1 MVTADPSAKPRSA
14 RLAGNVLFTAAIVAV
29 MAGAGI
35 ATAGILRNPTLEG
48 ILGGVFGGLLLALVI
63 MAIGAWAAMSLMR
76 TPKPAD
82 VAGGDALA
90 AQLKDVLDELE
101 EARLEMME
109 TVNRRAVWCVPLAVA
124 AGVALLVFQQFSDE
138 PPEVFAMIVTLG
150 VSGAVG
156 YGFASLPVSMKYRQ
170 LYKDKVLPRLAASFG
185 DLSYRKAHMPDL
197 ARLKAECIFRK
208 FDASAAD
215 DELFGSYRTLP
226 LSIVELTLTEGS
238 GKSRRTTF
246 DGLLVTLELPRD
258 TGAVTAV
265 VVDAGGLGNFIDR
278 QKGQHR
284 ERVRLEDPRFEK
296 VYEVYGTDQV
306 ASRALLHPAFMEKL
320 LALGDLADFERPQ
333 MLCDGK
339 VMQIA
344 MPKRGNK
351 NLFEPPSFSKPAA
364 TRERLVELQNDIVSV
379 LDVADALIDLDHRF
393 EVRSATTPA

>member
-1 MVTADPSAKPRSA
+1 MVTVDASAKPRSA

-35 ATAGILRNPTLEG
+35 ATAGILGNPTLEG

-101 EARLEMME
+101 EARLEMVE

-138 PPEVFAMIVTLG
+138 PPDVFAMIVTLG

-344 MPKRGNK
+344 MPKRRARD
-351 NLFEPPSFSKPAA
+351 LFEPPSFSKPAA

-379 LDVADALIDLDHRF
+379 LDAADALIDLDHRF
-393 EVRSATTPA
+393 EVRGG

>member
-344 MPKRGNK
+344 MPKRRARD
-351 NLFEPPSFSKPAA
+351 LFEPPSFSKPAA

-379 LDVADALIDLDHRF
+379 LDAADALIDLDHRF
-393 EVRSATTPA
+393 EVRGG